1 MPQLR
6 KEDWFERYILPGLAC
21 EKGRILPINIVGQK
35 AAEVRQ
41 TLLARDSRRQI
52 GVLTAVTSVDD
63 CKQWLLPHS
72 STMVLDPDVAKAIAH
87 SSPLMEA
94 VSLKTAGW
102 LMMPLVIRPEPFLYI
117 LREPFSFEEP
127 VADDNAE
134 NRWCWT
140 AKADPAVVEIIH
152 CRPEGAYRVSFVLSS
167 QNPGNFKIELN
178 GQGQK
183 FSLKGKE
190 LARTC
195 IFKISLGEGA
205 NFLRIS
211 FDGKPFPVGPGDE
224 RKQLYYCLSGLKV
237 EALNNDLENKMDNKE
252 TLRDRVIRRAFHR
265 NGFFEITTFAAECR
279 SLQTMAGLRSCF
291 DYQEGFS
298 LRDYRAKTS
307 LFEANTEGRQAE
319 PVMWYRFSKTPAPGS
334 EW

>member
-237 EALNNDLENKMDNKE
+237 EANTTWKTAWLGQRTAHRAACDAFRQERMNYDFCCRMPPLYWWR
-252 TLRDRVIRRAFHR
+252 TAQLLTIRKD
-265 NGFFEITTFAAECR
+265 FAA
-279 SLQTMAGLRSCF
+279 TMGE
-291 DYQEGFS
+291 D
-298 LRDYRAKTS
+298 
-307 LFEANTEGRQAE
+307 
-319 PVMWYRFSKTPAPGS
+319 V
-334 EW
+334 